1 MPKPKNEP
9 GRSPWMSDAG
19 YASAQRAAGLAPTI
33 GATVECQL
41 QLKCPHCDFLA
52 KVGFDAATAIG
63 DERTTS
69 VDCESCGEEFFVD
82 AAMRIDVRP
91 E

>member
-1 MPKPKNEP
+1 
-9 GRSPWMSDAG
+9 MSDAG
-19 YASAQRAAGLAPTI
+19 YKSAQRAAGLAPAI
-33 GATVECQL
+33 GPTAECQL

-52 KVGFDAATAIG
+52 KVSFDAATAMG

-69 VDCESCGEEFFVD
+69 VDCESCGEEFYVD
-82 AAMRIDVRP
+82 ASMRIDVRP